1 MQMGKTHLTYKNF
14 NFMLDDDMK
23 WYEENHPD
31 TLFEK
36 YCYWA
41 DNNHPLSY
49 FTYIISIPAM
59 LMILFLFILYRLPE
73 AIEHVVRHERPIL

>member
-1 MQMGKTHLTYKNF
+1 MGETHLTYKNF
-14 NFMLDDDMK
+14 NFMSDDVMQ

-31 TLFEK
+31 TLLEK

-49 FTYIISIPAM
+49 FTYIISIPLM
-59 LMILFLFILYRLPE
+59 LLMILIVVLYRLPE
-73 AIEHVVRHERPIL
+73 AIEHIIRQEGPIL